1 GVACGLRDVSRRSR
15 IGPLAS
21 LRFPLD
27 AVDVGAGCGVDDD
40 VRLCCPQRVHRV
52 VAFSQV
58 NGDVDTGIRSKT
70 ERDDRR
76 PKSPHRG
83 DEQSAKLTASAS
95 HEYAL
100 PRQLAYPL
108 RRRRHVNGRPAA
120 GGSLVGA
127 VGIVPRRLRG
137 Q

>member
-1 GVACGLRDVSRRSR
+1 MPSTSVQAAAWMTTSGLLPAARASR
-15 IGPLAS
+15 
-21 LRFPLD
+21 
-27 AVDVGAGCGVDDD
+27 
-40 VRLCCPQRVHRV
+40 
-52 VAFSQV
+52 VAFGQV
-58 NGDVDTGIRSKT
+58 NRDVDTGIRSKT

-108 RRRRHVNGRPAA
+108 RRRRHANGRPAA
-120 GGSLVGA
+120 GGSPVGA
-127 VGIVPRRLRG
+127 VGIVRRRLRG